1 MDYFSLFFFE
11 DFKMFE
17 KYRTNKLLKKLAI
30 YGNRLQWIKKKRKN
44 LPEQTEKKLDEN
56 IKKISD
62 IFEEKNRAKNNS
74 GSSENIYQKI
84 SFAYVSKI
92 LGETEYNFSHFF
104 NKYKQNPLAELV
116 EELWLVVLIAL
127 LLKFFVIGSYRVPTG
142 SMVDTINIGDNLF
155 VSMFSYGLTLPFA
168 SGQFVEFRN
177 PKRGEIITFIE
188 PGPEKKALVKRVI
201 GVPGDTVFIS
211 GKDVFINDKKLEHNK
226 IGKLSYTS
234 SRGDERNTTQ
244 FTETDSDGNSYNVI
258 FNDDFSD
265 AIRAKV
271 ESQCPYCAR
280 SIKIP
285 PRYYFVM
292 GDNRDD
298 SFDSRYFGM
307 VPRNN
312 VQGKPLFVWFSIQF
326 GSSIFDIIDVRLDRI
341 GHVFK

>member
-1 MDYFSLFFFE
+1 
-11 DFKMFE
+11 MFE
-17 KYRTNKLLKKLAI
+17 KYKTKKLLKKLAV
-30 YGNRLQWIKKKRKN
+30 RLLQLQWIQKKRRN
-44 LPEQTEKKLDEN
+44 LPDNIQKKVDANVNMIAALNKTERFPSYDEVKR
-56 IKKISD
+56 IH
-62 IFEEKNRAKNNS
+62 
-74 GSSENIYQKI
+74 
-84 SFAYVSKI
+84 
-92 LGETEYNFSHFF
+92 GETEYNFSHFF
-104 NKYKQNPLAELV
+104 NKYKQNPVAELV

-168 SGQFVEFRN
+168 NSQFVEFRD

-201 GVPGDTVFIS
+201 GLPGDTIFIS
-211 GKDVFINDKKLEHNK
+211 GKDIYINNKKLEHEK
-226 IGKLSYTS
+226 IGKVSYTS
-234 SRGDERNTTQ
+234 SRGEVKNTTQ
-244 FTETDSDGNSYNVI
+244 YTETNPEGGRYNVI
-258 FNDDFSD
+258 FNDDFHD
-265 AIRAKV
+265 AIRSKI

-298 SFDSRYFGM
+298 SFDSRFFGM
-307 VPRNN
+307 VPRSN

-326 GSSIFDIIDVRLDRI
+326 GSSIFDIVDVRFDRI

>member
-1 MDYFSLFFFE
+1 
-11 DFKMFE
+11 MFE
-17 KYRTNKLLKKLAI
+17 KYKTKKLLKKLAV
-30 YGNRLQWIKKKRKN
+30 RLLQLQWIQKKRRN
-44 LPEQTEKKLDEN
+44 LPDNIQKKVDANVNMIAALNKTERFPSYDEVKR
-56 IKKISD
+56 IH
-62 IFEEKNRAKNNS
+62 
-74 GSSENIYQKI
+74 
-84 SFAYVSKI
+84 
-92 LGETEYNFSHFF
+92 GETEYNFSHFF
-104 NKYKQNPLAELV
+104 NKYKQNPVAELV

-168 SGQFVEFRN
+168 NSQFVEFRD

-201 GVPGDTVFIS
+201 GLPGDTIFIS
-211 GKDVFINDKKLEHNK
+211 GKDIYINNKKLEHEK
-226 IGKLSYTS
+226 IGKVSYTS
-234 SRGDERNTTQ
+234 SRGEVKNTTQ
-244 FTETDSDGNSYNVI
+244 YTETNPEGGRYNVI
-258 FNDDFSD
+258 FNDDFND
-265 AIRAKV
+265 AIRSKI

-298 SFDSRYFGM
+298 SFDSRFFGM
-307 VPRNN
+307 VPRSN

-326 GSSIFDIIDVRLDRI
+326 GSSIFDIVDVRFDRI

>member
-1 MDYFSLFFFE
+1 
-11 DFKMFE
+11 MFE
-17 KYRTNKLLKKLAI
+17 RYKTKKLLKKLAV
-30 YGNRLQWIKKKRKN
+30 RLLQLQWIQKKRKN
-44 LPEQTEKKLDEN
+44 LPDD
-56 IKKISD
+56 IKKKVDANID
-62 IFEEKNRAKNNS
+62 KITALKKT
-74 GSSENIYQKI
+74 GSTPSYDD
-84 SFAYVSKI
+84 VRRT

-104 NKYKQNPLAELV
+104 NRYKQNPVAELFD
-116 EELWLVVLIAL
+116 ELWLVVLIAL

-168 SGQFVEFRN
+168 NSQFVEFRD

-201 GVPGDTVFIS
+201 GVPGDTIFIS
-211 GKDVFINDKKLEHNK
+211 GKDIYINDKKLEREK
-226 IGKLSYTS
+226 IGKVSYTS
-234 SRGDERNTTQ
+234 SRGEVKNTTQ
-244 FTETDSDGNSYNVI
+244 YTETDSDGRSYNVI
-258 FNDDFSD
+258 FNDDFND

-280 SIKIP
+280 SVKIP

-298 SFDSRYFGM
+298 SFDSRFFGM
-307 VPRNN
+307 VPRSN

-326 GSSIFDIIDVRLDRI
+326 GSSIFDIVDVRLERI